1 MVQLALSS
9 RRSWQETILALLLK
23 ETSLDKMEK
32 SFCVIPPQPN
42 PENSE
47 VEELRSTYIANCVL
61 NSFLSCTAIILN
73 IVTIH
78 AIRKTSSLP
87 KTLKTLLLS
96 LAVSDVGVGLLG
108 QPFYVSLV
116 VEWLQ
121 ENNPGCITNIV
132 FVFTINAFS
141 LVSLLGVV
149 AVSVDRFLAI
159 HLHLR
164 YQELV
169 TRKRVV
175 VVVILM
181 WVMSAF
187 LPLILVWI
195 PFNNFVLVKLVL
207 GVLGLVLATVA
218 YIRVYLAVRRH
229 ESEIQALQVQQ
240 VAENSEVAN
249 LISLVKSAVATFHI
263 YLVFLICYLPFFIS
277 LVPFV
282 ISGPSI
288 TSKRFLLYSFTLMF
302 LNSSLNPIVY
312 SWKMRQIRRTIMEV
326 LQNMSWFRNRSSHL
340 S

>member
-9 RRSWQETILALLLK
+9 RRSRQETVLARLLR
-23 ETSLDKMEK
+23 ETSLDKMKK
-32 SFCVIPPQPN
+32 SFCVIPLQPN

-61 NSFLSCTAIILN
+61 NSFLSYTAIILN

-121 ENNPGCITNIV
+121 QNNPGCITNIV
-132 FVFTINAFS
+132 FIFTVNVFS

-149 AVSVDRFLAI
+149 AVSVDRFLTI

-169 TRKRVV
+169 THKRVV

-207 GVLGLVLATVA
+207 GVLGLVLTTVA

-229 ESEIQALQVQQ
+229 QQ

-249 LISLVKSAVATFHI
+249 LISLVKSAVATFYI
-263 YLVFLICYLPFFIS
+263 YLVFLICYLPYFTS
-277 LVPFV
+277 LVFLN
-282 ISGPSI
+282 ISSPSI